1 MKRLFVL
8 VGMLCTLVV
17 AYPAAADYENN
28 RRDQR
33 YERSERDARRYE
45 RGGGESR
52 DAGRGRGIQREQRS
66 ERLSPDQRRQLRR
79 DIEDLGRDVYRERGR
94 RGRE

>member
-1 MKRLFVL
+1 MKRLIAL
-8 VGMLCTLVV
+8 VGMLCALVA

-33 YERSERDARRYE
+33 YERDDRRYE
-45 RGGGESR
+45 RERGEQR
-52 DAGRGRGIQREQRS
+52 DDRRDRGFEREQRG

-94 RGRE
+94 RGRQ